1 MVADVFAEQAS
12 LVQVVPL
19 KIISTVLV
27 MDYKFITGSLYR
39 IHGSNKRVNYTKT
52 V

>member
-27 MDYKFITGSLYR
+27 TEFTNSLRAHYTGYMDQTSA
-39 IHGSNKRVNYTKT
+39 
-52 V
+52 